1 MVEVVYTQFSGELYP
16 SSLTRLSRVSHPAL
30 QEPFFGP
37 SWRERRKE
45 RREERRREEGRRE
58 EGRREEGRR
67 EERRR
72 EERRREEGEG
82 RRGEGRRVEAT
93 TDGKT

>member
-1 MVEVVYTQFSGELYP
+1 MVEVVYTQFSRELYP

-30 QEPFFGP
+30 QEPFLGP
-37 SWRERRKE
+37 SWRERRKK
-45 RREERRREEGRRE
+45 RREER
-58 EGRREEGRR
+58 RREEGRR

>member
-30 QEPFFGP
+30 QEPFLGP

-45 RREERRREEGRRE
+45 RKERRREER
-58 EGRREEGRR
+58 RR

-72 EERRREEGEG
+72 EERRREEGGG
-82 RRGEGRRVEAT
+82 RRGGGSGREGE
-93 TDGKT
+93 DQS